1 MRIFSQGEGLCFVES
16 CIKGLKLYELYV
28 CMLNVL
34 TMSAFIRSFK
44 KNKGQ
49 LSNRISSNNF
59 GEHILF
65 LKKNIIKIYTVS
77 SQLITKLVSKAG

>member
-1 MRIFSQGEGLCFVES
+1 
-16 CIKGLKLYELYV
+16 
-28 CMLNVL
+28 
-34 TMSAFIRSFK
+34 MSVFIRSFK

-65 LKKNIIKIYTVS
+65 FEKKYNKNIYS
-77 SQLITKLVSKAG
+77 E